1 VRQDGLIV
9 NGRRHVDR
17 YRQIVELS
25 SDSIKKLDSEGAI
38 VFINAGGIAA
48 LEAPNQ
54 EAVLGKRWPHLW
66 PAVFRVQAERAVASA
81 LAGNAYH
88 FKGLC
93 PSFSGQERW
102 WSVTVHPLAQG
113 SDTRERVLV
122 ISRDITDQITMERV
136 MRVLE
141 QSLAQQLVTAQRSG
155 SEYQERAEELARSLN
170 TAMLQLDRQQETRR
184 QLERRLELTK
194 AAADVAQ
201 RTAMQAEQAASVGRV
216 IAGLAH
222 DFNNMLQV
230 AFLGLS
236 TMSEHPGELSQRH
249 LRAVDRS
256 MGAVSRASILVKRL
270 VALSWRAPVTEERCH
285 LANLIDGLTD
295 LIRLTMGHGMT
306 LQIHHAP
313 MLPPVL
319 ADGIGI
325 EQAVINL
332 CMNARDACAGNGTVA
347 VRVERGEWRD
357 KGKIGTP
364 VCLSVEDNGCG
375 MDSAV
380 IEKIFEPYFTTKGD
394 GHGTGLGLMQLRD
407 LMTRCGGEVDV
418 DSAIGR
424 GSVFTLRFH
433 PAEPMADQVVDI
445 SVPPNSSRQT
455 PTAKPTET
463 DSLIYQP
470 Q

>member
-1 VRQDGLIV
+1 
-9 NGRRHVDR
+9 VDR

-25 SDSIKKLDSEGAI
+25 SDSIKKLDGEGVI

-48 LEAPNQ
+48 LDAPCEEAI
-54 EAVLGKRWPHLW
+54 LGKRWPNLW
-66 PAVFRVQAERAVASA
+66 PDVFRDQAELAVASA

-102 WSVTVHPLAQG
+102 WSVAVHPLAQA
-113 SDTRERVLV
+113 SETRERVLV

-141 QSLAQQLVTAQRSG
+141 QSLAQRLVTAQRTG
-155 SEYQERAEELARSLN
+155 NEYQERAEELARSLN
-170 TAMLQLDRQQETRR
+170 AAMLQLDRQQESRR

-236 TMSEHPGELSQRH
+236 TMSEHSGELSQRQ

-270 VALSWRAPVTEERCH
+270 VALSWRAPVTEERC
-285 LANLIDGLTD
+285 NLVNLMEGLTD

-306 LQIHHAP
+306 LQIHHP
-313 MLPPVL
+313 SIVPPVL

-325 EQAVINL
+325 EQAVMNL
-332 CMNARDACAGNGTVA
+332 CMNARDACAGTGTVT
-347 VRVERGEWRD
+347 VRMERGEWRD
-357 KGKIGTP
+357 KGRTGAP
-364 VCLSVEDNGCG
+364 VCLSVEDDGCG
-375 MDSAV
+375 MDSATL
-380 IEKIFEPYFTTKGD
+380 EKIFEPYFTTKGD

-418 DSAIGR
+418 DSAVGR
-424 GSVFTLRFH
+424 GSVFTLRFR
-433 PAEPMADQVVDI
+433 AADSLLDQVVAIPTLPD
-445 SVPPNSSRQT
+445 SSHQAT
-455 PTAKPTET
+455 MAGPTGTA
-463 DSLIYQP
+463 SLSCRIG
-470 Q
+470 

>member
-1 VRQDGLIV
+1 
-9 NGRRHVDR
+9 VDR

-25 SDSIKKLDSEGAI
+25 SDSIKKLDSQGAI
-38 VFINAGGIAA
+38 VFVNAGGVAA
-48 LEAPNQ
+48 LDAPNE
-54 EAVLGKRWPHLW
+54 EALLGKRWPSLW
-66 PAVFRVQAERAVASA
+66 PDVFRDQAELAVTSA

-102 WSVTVHPLAQG
+102 WSVAVHPLAQA
-113 SDTRERVLV
+113 SDAGERVLV

-141 QSLAQQLVTAQRSG
+141 RSLEQQLVTAQRTG

-170 TAMLQLDRQQETRR
+170 AAMLQLDRHQESRR

-201 RTAMQAEQAASVGRV
+201 QTAMQAEQAASVGRV

-230 AFLGLS
+230 ALLGLS
-236 TMSEHPGELSQRH
+236 AMSEHPGELSQRQ

-270 VALSWRAPVTEERCH
+270 VALSWRAPVTEERCNLVNLMEE
-285 LANLIDGLTD
+285 LAD
-295 LIRLTMGHGMT
+295 LIRLTIGPGMT
-306 LQIHHAP
+306 LQIHHP
-313 MLPPVL
+313 SIVPPVL

-325 EQAVINL
+325 EQALMNL
-332 CMNARDACAGNGTVA
+332 CMNARDASAGNGTVA
-347 VRVERGEWRD
+347 LRVERGQWRD
-357 KGKIGTP
+357 KGRTGTP

-375 MDSAV
+375 MDSAT
-380 IEKIFEPYFTTKGD
+380 IENIFEPYFTTKGD

-407 LMTRCGGEVDV
+407 LMIRCGGEVDV
-418 DSAIGR
+418 DSAVGR
-424 GSVFTLRFH
+424 GSVFTLRFRA
-433 PAEPMADQVVDI
+433 AESPLNQVVD
-445 SVPPNSSRQT
+445 SPVPPGSSEKPPAAG
-455 PTAKPTET
+455 PTGTE
-463 DSLIYQP
+463 SLTCQIG
-470 Q
+470 